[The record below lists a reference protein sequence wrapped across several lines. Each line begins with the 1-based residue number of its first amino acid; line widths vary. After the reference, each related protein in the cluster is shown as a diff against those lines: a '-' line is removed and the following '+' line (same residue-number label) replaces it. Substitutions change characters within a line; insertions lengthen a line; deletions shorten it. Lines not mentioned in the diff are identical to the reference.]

1 MRVGQMCVEQVF
13 LYMMLKFT
21 HNDVWSPLPR
31 NCSAGYAGSVGR
43 RRIEK
48 SIHHRDSA
56 PPQIFQTSWTISGAK
71 HGVQGVRSCA
81 FYNGCQF
88 SGFKEI
94 HTDEGSQ
101 FTSCFHRTYL
111 PYWVTT
117 IKLQSHITRKLMV
130 WSRGTIKRKITLD
143 LWCER

>member
-81 FYNGCQF
+81 
-88 SGFKEI
+88 ST
-94 HTDEGSQ
+94 TDVNFRGLKRSTQ
-101 FTSCFHRTYL
+101 MKVRSLPAAFIGLIFLTGLQPLSC
-111 PYWVTT
+111 
-117 IKLQSHITRKLMV
+117 
-130 WSRGTIKRKITLD
+130 SRISPAS
-143 LWCER
+143 